1 MATNRDLLKEAI
13 ADAKAVKE
21 AAIANAKVALEEA
34 FTPYLKEKFA
44 AKLAE
49 IEEMEDMEEG
59 AEMENEGY
67 GEDTM
72 EERLGTI
79 NDPSEEGVGNAFSDE
94 PHGNL
99 EEEDTMDEELD
110 LEALLRELED
120 ETNEGMDKEEMTEA
134 KEEGEDEDEGEG
146 EEEVSLEDMTE
157 DELRDLIED
166 VIAGMVEA
174 GELEG
179 NIEGE
184 EGEEEMEMGGEEEMM
199 DEVDIDELMAEA
211 KKEKMMKSKG
221 REEIEEAKRK
231 AAKAEMDKKKA
242 EKELQ
247 EAYATL
253 EEIQASLQE
262 VKLLNA
268 KLLYTNKIFR
278 AKNLTESQKVKV
290 LESFDKAT
298 SVKEAKLVYETLN
311 EGLKTKKPVN
321 ESIVRGL
328 ASKAVGSVETKKPI
342 FEVDS
347 QFARWQVLAGI
358 KNND

>member
-21 AAIANAKVALEEA
+21 TAIANAKVALEEA
-34 FTPYLKEKFA
+34 FTPYLKERFA

-49 IEEMEDMEEG
+49 IEEDTEEAG
-59 AEMENEGY
+59 RETTEGY
-67 GEDTM
+67 DVDENMYETDENPTM
-72 EERLGTI
+72 ET
-79 NDPSEEGVGNAFSDE
+79 
-94 PHGNL
+94 L
-99 EEEDTMDEELD
+99 EEPVDEDLN
-110 LEALLRELED
+110 LEALLRELETDDD
-120 ETNEGMDKEEMTEA
+120 EMDQGEMTKAE
-134 KEEGEDEDEGEG
+134 KEDE
-146 EEEVSLEDMTE
+146 EVNLEDMTE
-157 DELRDLIED
+157 DELRDFIED

-184 EGEEEMEMGGEEEMM
+184 KDEKEDEKEMI
-199 DEVDIDELMAEA
+199 DEVDIDELMAEIKR
-211 KKEKMMKSKG
+211 KKIMNFKDHK
-221 REEIEEAKRK
+221 EIEEAKRR
-231 AAKAEMDKKKA
+231 AAKA
-242 EKELQ
+242 EKELK

-311 EGLKTKKPVN
+311 EGLRTKKPIN

-328 ASKAVGSVETKKPI
+328 ASKAVGSIETKKPI

>member
-13 ADAKAVKE
+13 ADAKAVKD

-49 IEEMEDMEEG
+49 IEEEEMEEG
-59 AEMENEGY
+59 METEGY
-67 GEDTM
+67 EKDSM

-79 NDPSEEGVGNAFSDE
+79 NDPSEEGVGNAFSAA

-99 EEEDTMDEELD
+99 EEEDDTMEEELD
-110 LEALLRELED
+110 LEALLRELEEGD
-120 ETNEGMDKEEMTEA
+120 EEMYEEEMTEA
-134 KEEGEDEDEGEG
+134 EDKEKMDKAEDEMEDEMG

-157 DELRDLIED
+157 DELRELIED

-174 GELEG
+174 GELEAG
-179 NIEGE
+179 EGMEGE
-184 EGEEEMEMGGEEEMM
+184 EGEEEMESEE
-199 DEVDIDELMAEA
+199 EVDIEELMAEV
-211 KKEKMMKSKG
+211 KKEKMKSKG

-231 AAKAEMDKKKA
+231 TKEAEMKKEKA
-242 EKELQ
+242 EKELK
-247 EAYATL
+247 EAYDTL
-253 EEIQASLQE
+253 AEIQASLQE

-298 SVKEAKLVYETLN
+298 TVKETKLIYETLN
-311 EGLKTKKPVN
+311 QGLTTKKPVN
-321 ESIVRGL
+321 ESVVRGL
-328 ASKAVGSVETKKPI
+328 ASKAVGSVENKKPI

-358 KNND
+358 KTNN

>member
-59 AEMENEGY
+59 TEMENEGY
-67 GEDTM
+67 EEDTM

-134 KEEGEDEDEGEG
+134 KEEGENEGKGEG

-184 EGEEEMEMGGEEEMM
+184 EGKEEMEMDGEEKMM
-199 DEVDIDELMAEA
+199 DEVDIDELMAEV
-211 KKEKMMKSKG
+211 KKEKMIKSKG

>member
-59 AEMENEGY
+59 AEMETESY
-67 GEDTM
+67 
-72 EERLGTI
+72 
-79 NDPSEEGVGNAFSDE
+79 DE
-94 PHGNL
+94 PVDENMY
-99 EEEDTMDEELD
+99 ETDEDPTCEMEDPTAVDEELD
-110 LEALLRELED
+110 LEALLRELDD
-120 ETNEGMDKEEMTEA
+120 ETNEGMDREEMTEA
-134 KEEGEDEDEGEG
+134 KEEGEDEGEGEG
-146 EEEVSLEDMTE
+146 KEVSLEDMTE
-157 DELRDLIED
+157 DELKDLIED

-179 NIEGE
+179 NIK
-184 EGEEEMEMGGEEEMM
+184 GEEEMEMGNEET
-199 DEVDIDELMAEA
+199 DEDEINLDELMAEVRKNRMKTEA
-211 KKEKMMKSKG
+211 KKTTS

-253 EEIQASLQE
+253 EEIQSSLQE

-311 EGLKTKKPVN
+311 EGLKTKKPIN
-321 ESIVRGL
+321 ESMVRGL

>member
-1 MATNRDLLKEAI
+1 MNSNRDLLKEAI

-21 AAIANAKVALEEA
+21 TAIANAKAALEES
-34 FTPYLKEKFA
+34 FGPFLRE
-44 AKLAE
+44 KLAMKLS
-49 IEEMEDMEEG
+49 EMD
-59 AEMENEGY
+59 EMDEVEKEVEEGY
-67 GEDTM
+67 GEEM
-72 EERLGTI
+72 EESYEMDEAET
-79 NDPSEEGVGNAFSDE
+79 NKMDETETNEMEEAK
-94 PHGNL
+94 
-99 EEEDTMDEELD
+99 EEMDEELD
-110 LEALLRELED
+110 LEALLRELD
-120 ETNEGMDKEEMTEA
+120 GM
-134 KEEGEDEDEGEG
+134 EEGEEGINEAEDLLNDPKGPTAHGNVAEEEEMG
-146 EEEVSLEDMTE
+146 EEEEEINIEDMSA
-157 DELRDLIED
+157 DDLKDFIES
-166 VIAGMVEA
+166 VITDMIEA
-174 GELEG
+174 GELEAG
-179 NIEGE
+179 EGAESEEDEE
-184 EGEEEMEMGGEEEMM
+184 EGKEKMMG
-199 DEVDIDELMAEA
+199 EVDLEELMAEV
-211 KKEKMMKSKG
+211 KKEKMKSKG
-221 REEIEEAKRK
+221 REDLEEAKRK

-253 EEIQASLQE
+253 EEIQSSLQE

-321 ESIVRGL
+321 ESMVRGL

>member
-34 FTPYLKEKFA
+34 FTPYLKERFA

-49 IEEMEDMEEG
+49 IDEDNMEEG
-59 AEMENEGY
+59 KKMETESYDESVDENMYERD
-67 GEDTM
+67 EEPTM
-72 EERLGTI
+72 EA
-79 NDPSEEGVGNAFSDE
+79 SEEPVV
-94 PHGNL
+94 
-99 EEEDTMDEELD
+99 DEELD
-110 LEALLRELED
+110 LEALLRELDD
-120 ETNEGMDKEEMTEA
+120 ETNEGMDEKEMTEA
-134 KEEGEDEDEGEG
+134 KEDEAKEDEAKEEEGK
-146 EEEVSLEDMTE
+146 EEVSLEDMTE

-166 VIAGMVEA
+166 VIAGMIEA

-179 NIEGE
+179 NIESE
-184 EGEEEMEMGGEEEMM
+184 ESEEEMEMGNEEKMM
-199 DEVDIDELMAEA
+199 DEVDIDELMAEV
-211 KKEKMMKSKG
+211 KKEKMKTEAKKTTS

-253 EEIQASLQE
+253 EEIQANLQE

-311 EGLKTKKPVN
+311 EGLKTKTPVN
-321 ESIVRGL
+321 ESMVRGL
-328 ASKAVGSVETKKPI
+328 ASKAVGLVETKKPI

>member
-21 AAIANAKVALEEA
+21 TAIANAKVALEEA
-34 FTPYLKEKFA
+34 FTPYLKERFA

-49 IEEMEDMEEG
+49 IEKTEEDIEEG
-59 AEMENEGY
+59 AEMETEGY
-67 GEDTM
+67 DVDENMYETDEDPTM
-72 EERLGTI
+72 ET
-79 NDPSEEGVGNAFSDE
+79 
-94 PHGNL
+94 L
-99 EEEDTMDEELD
+99 EEPVDEDLD

-120 ETNEGMDKEEMTEA
+120 ETNKEMDQEEMTKA
-134 KEEGEDEDEGEG
+134 KEEDEDEDENKEG

-184 EGEEEMEMGGEEEMM
+184 KDEEEDKEEEDEKEMI
-199 DEVDIDELMAEA
+199 DEVDIDELMAEIKR
-211 KKEKMMKSKG
+211 KKIMNFKDHK
-221 REEIEEAKRK
+221 EIEEAKRR
-231 AAKAEMDKKKA
+231 AAKA
-242 EKELQ
+242 EKELK

-311 EGLKTKKPVN
+311 EGLRTKKPIN

-328 ASKAVGSVETKKPI
+328 ASKAVGSIETKKPI